1 MASILLVEDEVLIR
15 MMVAEM
21 LADLGYTVAEA
32 GDLHAGLA
40 WALAADVE
48 AAILDVN
55 LGSDSSE
62 PIADALQRR
71 GAPFAF
77 ATGYGADG
85 LPKEFTDAPR
95 LQKPF
100 QIEDLNRCLSKLLG
114 AP

>member
-71 GAPFAF
+71 GAPFCFCHRLWSRWTAKRVHRRSEIAKAF
-77 ATGYGADG
+77 SD
-85 LPKEFTDAPR
+85 
-95 LQKPF
+95 
-100 QIEDLNRCLSKLLG
+100 
-114 AP
+114 